1 MFTSVPSLILVGEW
15 EQANLGVQLARTIVL
30 GDITKNS
37 STSYN
42 TGMAQVPQHCYH
54 TFEKCCLL
62 SRTLL
67 RHNHQVATANMC
79 VCHVWLT

>member
-30 GDITKNS
+30 GDIT

-42 TGMAQVPQHCYH
+42 IGMAQVPQHCYH
-54 TFEKCCLL
+54 TFENFCLL

-67 RHNHQVATANMC
+67 RQ
-79 VCHVWLT
+79 